1 MKRIVAA
8 VLALITSTLVLPS
21 LAWGATRNVNNAAGC
36 SDTSGSP
43 YCTINAAI
51 LAAAP
56 GDTIQIAAGTY
67 AGTIASFSKPLTFV
81 GAGSTTSGTVITK
94 SVTYTGVGPLSVSN
108 LRVSGGGTNFKVGGT
123 GNFSGLTI
131 SGASFVGNGGG
142 AHGLFIKQ
150 NGTVSNVTVTN
161 STFTNHGQ
169 SGLLIQP
176 GTGSTTDV
184 DHVTVTGSTFDSNG
198 EYGLRIDP
206 RVTSLQVSSS
216 NITNNAIDGL
226 LLLNANGATLQNLTI
241 TGNRN
246 GILLIP
252 LTSAQSISNLTLT
265 NINASNNTKFIS
277 GHFGSGITFTGDTGS
292 ISQITITGSTFSGN
306 GIHGVD
312 ATGAV
317 SQVSI
322 DCSVIAGNV
331 QQGIHEAS
339 SPSAQLTAKHIYW
352 GCATGPNTTGCS
364 TVSGNVAFLP
374 FRTSSS
380 ATCTPSVDLGITK
393 TVTPNPVP
401 AGGSLTYTITATNN
415 GPDPATGVVITDTL
429 PAAVTFVSASSGCTV
444 SGTTVACGIG
454 NLASGQ
460 QAARTITATAPAS
473 AGSVTNSATIAGNET
488 PDPNPANNS
497 ATVTTTVQN
506 AVTLSSVSVTPASA
520 SLAPAQTVQLTA
532 TAIYSDNSTQDVTAQ
547 AVWTTSATA
556 VATVGTTGFVT
567 AVAEG
572 TATITA
578 SFNGTSGL
586 ATITVAVAEP
596 LPPDP
601 ASVAPPIDPTKIT
614 TVYESTRFLYEG
626 TPRIQSGVASG
637 TIDLRRAA
645 VLRGFVQLR
654 DGGALSGV
662 TIGILGHPEYGHTLS
677 RTDGRFDMAVNGG
690 ESLTIQYRKPGY
702 IAVDRQVSPR
712 WNNWK
717 IADDVAMIP
726 YDANV
731 TAIDLSAP
739 GVKVAR
745 GTTTNDYDGV
755 RTPTLF
761 FLPGTTAT
769 MTMADGSSQSVTTL
783 HIRATEYT
791 AGEDGP
797 KAMPGPLPPQTAY
810 TYCVELSADEAV
822 AAGATTVSFS
832 SPVIH
837 YLDDFI
843 AFPAGSIVP
852 LGWYD
857 RSTGTWVPAD
867 NGVVVQ
873 IVDIVGGLAYL
884 DITGDGLADDTDTL
898 IGTTPEERTQLA
910 AIYHAGQSLWRM
922 KITHFTPWDGNFPFA
937 PPSGS
942 AAPDNADP
950 TIGGGGGSTDNCSTC
965 AGSVLSIENQ
975 TLGEN
980 IPIMGTA
987 LELHYESERTPGH
1000 TESRKISIAVSGSQA
1015 PPADTMAAYVT
1026 IAGKQFSQTFTAA
1039 PNLTAS
1045 ILWDG
1050 TDAYGRRVQGTVSS
1064 DVEVMYNYHLI
1075 YTSGPL
1081 TEEGDSE
1088 FQRLWAE
1095 FEKTAPENLTVPRN
1109 MNRPNP
1115 SIFFTMHRS
1124 QQKDLDIGLPAR
1136 LGQWD
1141 ARGAGF
1147 GGWTLNLQHTYDHSS
1162 QTLFLGN
1169 GQRQTLQGIG
1179 PTLTTVAGGGN
1190 DSSDGAPATQAIV
1203 VPRDVAV
1210 GPDGTVYLTDSTRL
1224 RAVVYGAMTTI
1235 AGGGTTEPGIV
1246 PIPAAG
1252 AAIDVDRVVVGRN
1265 GTFYLAETAKRRV
1278 LLLQNGLIS
1287 VVAGNGNYDPSL
1299 IIKESSAINTP
1310 IRPVGISLDNAG
1322 NLLIATGTQVLQL
1335 RPDGNVQGY
1344 IGNGHYFNP
1353 NGTASNGDGGPAR
1366 DAPLTNPSGV
1376 LVSGAGTT
1384 IVSSPDGHNIR
1395 LVDVDGRIQTVTS
1408 GTDGTFGS
1416 SGPISAGTPI
1426 CIDRNNTIYVAE
1438 RNRVYQLRPDG
1449 TRVPIAGTG
1458 SNGNTGDG
1466 GPALQ
1471 AKFNKITGLSI
1482 GSDGALYIA
1491 DQGLG
1496 SGGRLRRLSRTM
1508 PGLQIGETAIP
1519 STDGSSIDVFD
1530 GDGRHLRTIDA
1541 LQGFVRYSFTYNP
1554 LGYVT
1559 AITDVHGN
1567 VVTIERDPS
1576 NRATAIVAPGGQRT
1590 ALGYDSETGYLLSVT
1605 DPASQAYRFTY
1616 YTGQANGLLATL
1628 TTPRNQTHTFTF
1640 DDQGRLLSDSD
1651 PAGGFT
1657 ALASSIVGQLQ
1668 TVTTH
1673 TAEGVTGTY
1682 SMALGDDGS
1691 LSRTVTDG
1699 AGITTTSLQTAD
1711 GSTSSQSPTGSSTAH
1726 VSPDPRFK
1734 LFATFTNTFTSTIG
1748 AIPVS
1753 GNATR
1758 NVTLVDQNDPLS
1770 PVASLQTTT
1779 SVNGRTYQTSYEG
1792 SSRTISFTSP
1802 TGRQRLMV
1810 LDANGQIDSMAVPG
1824 ITPLQ
1829 YGYDTQGRL
1838 SFISQGLR
1846 TGTLTYDDASR
1857 VSSITDPLHRTIAF
1871 EYDNADRITK
1881 KLLIDG
1887 RFVLFNYDAVGNLTS
1902 VTPPNRPPHAIAF
1915 TAVDLP
1921 SQYSPPPSTP
1931 DGATLFSYDRD
1942 RRLKTITR
1950 PDGSTIA
1957 RTYDT
1962 EGRLSSLTIGRGTYQ
1977 AAWNPVTGNLSSITD
1992 PDGGSITYAFQGP
2005 LVQSATFGGAVPGA
2019 ISWHY
2024 DHDLA
2029 LADETVTCTTATSL
2043 ACGSVVFRYDDDKL
2057 ITLAGGLNL
2066 TRDFYNGSII
2076 GSTVSNVSDQWTY
2089 DDFGDVSAYAAT
2101 ANGTEVFTEQLTRD
2115 DLGRITA
2122 KSESV
2127 DATTNTYAYG
2137 YDAAGRLANVTTNGA
2152 LTSTYVYDE
2161 NGNRLARVTPTV
2173 TETATIDAQDRVLT
2187 SAEARYTYSATG
2199 DRIAT
2204 TDSSGTIAYTYD
2216 ELGNLTKATLADG
2229 TVISYL
2235 TDANNR
2241 RIGKKLNGTLVG
2253 RLIYGGGLG
2262 PAAELDADGNV
2273 TARFIYAS
2281 RPNVPDLIL
2290 KGDVTYRVISD
2301 HLGSPRVLVDADT
2314 GEVAERIDYDE
2325 FGNVLADS
2333 NPGFQ
2338 PFGFAGGLYD
2348 RDTRLIRFGIR
2359 DYDPGTGR
2367 WTAKDP
2373 SGFAGGDTNVYA
2385 YAGNDPINLIDP
2397 DGLKVYPADFAGP
2410 LRPGDVR
2417 AFTANLNDPSLSS
2430 LIRNPRSQ
2438 APAPYGESNE
2448 CVSLT
2453 KYFTGLPCTDC
2464 WRAGPTVFGNDIPPG
2479 TAIATF
2485 GTDGRYPAGHV
2496 NKNSGIFVSQ
2506 DSEGLDMIDQWPGH
2520 TAQDRLVVP
2529 GRANPSNNASAYSV
2543 ITVPPGTTS
2552 SKCEC
2557 GR

>member
-1 MKRIVAA
+1 
-8 VLALITSTLVLPS
+8 
-21 LAWGATRNVNNAAGC
+21 
-36 SDTSGSP
+36 
-43 YCTINAAI
+43 
-51 LAAAP
+51 
-56 GDTIQIAAGTY
+56 
-67 AGTIASFSKPLTFV
+67 
-81 GAGSTTSGTVITK
+81 
-94 SVTYTGVGPLSVSN
+94 
-108 LRVSGGGTNFKVGGT
+108 
-123 GNFSGLTI
+123 
-131 SGASFVGNGGG
+131 
-142 AHGLFIKQ
+142 
-150 NGTVSNVTVTN
+150 
-161 STFTNHGQ
+161 
-169 SGLLIQP
+169 
-176 GTGSTTDV
+176 
-184 DHVTVTGSTFDSNG
+184 
-198 EYGLRIDP
+198 
-206 RVTSLQVSSS
+206 
-216 NITNNAIDGL
+216 
-226 LLLNANGATLQNLTI
+226 
-241 TGNRN
+241 
-246 GILLIP
+246 
-252 LTSAQSISNLTLT
+252 
-265 NINASNNTKFIS
+265 
-277 GHFGSGITFTGDTGS
+277 
-292 ISQITITGSTFSGN
+292 
-306 GIHGVD
+306 
-312 ATGAV
+312 
-317 SQVSI
+317 
-322 DCSVIAGNV
+322 
-331 QQGIHEAS
+331 
-339 SPSAQLTAKHIYW
+339 
-352 GCATGPNTTGCS
+352 
-364 TVSGNVAFLP
+364 
-374 FRTSSS
+374 
-380 ATCTPSVDLGITK
+380 
-393 TVTPNPVP
+393 
-401 AGGSLTYTITATNN
+401 
-415 GPDPATGVVITDTL
+415 
-429 PAAVTFVSASSGCTV
+429 
-444 SGTTVACGIG
+444 
-454 NLASGQ
+454 
-460 QAARTITATAPAS
+460 
-473 AGSVTNSATIAGNET
+473 
-488 PDPNPANNS
+488 
-497 ATVTTTVQN
+497 
-506 AVTLSSVSVTPASA
+506 
-520 SLAPAQTVQLTA
+520 
-532 TAIYSDNSTQDVTAQ
+532 
-547 AVWTTSATA
+547 
-556 VATVGTTGFVT
+556 
-567 AVAEG
+567 
-572 TATITA
+572 
-578 SFNGTSGL
+578 
-586 ATITVAVAEP
+586 
-596 LPPDP
+596 
-601 ASVAPPIDPTKIT
+601 
-614 TVYESTRFLYEG
+614 
-626 TPRIQSGVASG
+626 
-637 TIDLRRAA
+637 
-645 VLRGFVQLR
+645 
-654 DGGALSGV
+654 
-662 TIGILGHPEYGHTLS
+662 
-677 RTDGRFDMAVNGG
+677 
-690 ESLTIQYRKPGY
+690 
-702 IAVDRQVSPR
+702 
-712 WNNWK
+712 
-717 IADDVAMIP
+717 MIP

-950 TIGGGGGSTDNCSTC
+950 TIGGGGGSTDNCNTC
-965 AGSVLSIENQ
+965 PGSVLSIENQ

-980 IPIMGTA
+980 IPIQGTPLA
-987 LELHYESERTPGH
+987 LHYESERTPGH
-1000 TESRKISIAVSGSQA
+1000 TESRKISIAVSGSQP

-1095 FEKTAPENLTVPRN
+1095 FEKTAPENVTVPRN

-1224 RAVVYGAMTTI
+1224 RAVVNGAMTTI

-1395 LVDVDGRIQTVTS
+1395 LVDVDGHIQTVTS
-1408 GTDGTFGS
+1408 GPDGTYGS

-1426 CIDRNNTIYVAE
+1426 CIDRNNAIYVAE

-1471 AKFNKITGLSI
+1471 AKFNKITGLAI

-1541 LQGFVRYSFTYNP
+1541 LQGFVRYAFTYNV
-1554 LGYVT
+1554 LGYAT

-1567 VVTIERDPS
+1567 VVTIERDAVG
-1576 NRATAIVAPGGQRT
+1576 RAAAIVAPGGQRT
-1590 ALGYDSETGYLLSVT
+1590 TLAYDGGSGYLLSVT
-1605 DPASQAYRFTY
+1605 DPASQAFQFTY
-1616 YTGQANGLLATL
+1616 YTGQADGLLATF

-1640 DDQGRLLSDSD
+1640 DEQGRLTSDSD

-1657 ALASSIVGQLQ
+1657 ALNNSIVGHLQ

-1673 TAEGVTGTY
+1673 SAEGVVGTY
-1682 SMALGDDGS
+1682 VTQSLDDGS
-1691 LSRTVTDG
+1691 LSRSVTDG
-1699 AGITTTSLQTAD
+1699 AGITTISSQNVD
-1711 GSTSSQSPTGSSTAH
+1711 GTTSSQSPTANSTSH
-1726 VSPDPRFK
+1726 ITPDPRFK
-1734 LFATFTNTFTSTIG
+1734 MFSPFPNTFTSTTGSIS
-1748 AIPVS
+1748 AS
-1753 GNATR
+1753 GSATR
-1758 NVTLVDQNDPLS
+1758 NLVLVDPNNPLS
-1770 PVASLQTTT
+1770 PVAASSATT
-1779 SVNGRTYQTSYEG
+1779 SVNGRTYHVAYDG
-1792 SSRTISFTSP
+1792 SSRTIATSSP
-1802 TGRQRLMV
+1802 AGRQTTIE
-1810 LDANGQIDSMAVPG
+1810 LDDRGQILTMTVPQ

-1829 YGYDTQGRL
+1829 YSYDARGRL
-1838 SFISQGLR
+1838 ALLARGSR
-1846 TGTLTYDDASR
+1846 TATLSYDDANR
-1857 VSSITDPLHRTIAF
+1857 LTAITDPLERTLTF
-1871 EYDNADRITK
+1871 EYDNADRVTK
-1881 KLLIDG
+1881 QTLADG
-1887 RFVLFNYDAVGNLTS
+1887 RFVLFHYDADGNVTSLTPPARPEHS
-1902 VTPPNRPPHAIAF
+1902 FGFTAIGLLSQYGPPPVTPG
-1915 TAVDLP
+1915 
-1921 SQYSPPPSTP
+1921 
-1931 DGATLFSYDRD
+1931 GATLYTYDRD
-1942 RRLKTITR
+1942 RRPTTATR
-1950 PDGSTIA
+1950 PDGSTIG
-1957 RTYDT
+1957 RKYDNA
-1962 EGRLSSLTIGRGTYQ
+1962 GRLSVLTIGRGQYHV
-1977 AAWNPVTGNLSSITD
+1977 AWNPVTGTLSSVSD
-1992 PDGGSITYAFQGP
+1992 PEGGSITYDYDGALLKGT
-2005 LVQSATFGGAVPGA
+2005 TFSGAVPGS
-2019 ISWHY
+2019 INWHY
-2024 DHDLA
+2024 DSDMA
-2029 LADETVTCTTATSL
+2029 LADETVNCATATTL
-2043 ACGSVVFRYDDDKL
+2043 ACQPVIFRYDNDKL
-2057 ITLAGGLNL
+2057 VTFAGGLNL
-2066 TRDFYNGSII
+2066 ARDFYNGLIN
-2076 GSTVSNVSDQWTY
+2076 GSTANNISDQWSY
-2089 DDFGDVSAYAAT
+2089 DEFGEPSSYT
-2101 ANGTEVFTEQLTRD
+2101 ASVNGTNLFSEELTRD
-2115 DLGRITA
+2115 ALGRIA
-2122 KSESV
+2122 QRSETV
-2127 DATTNTYAYG
+2127 DTITTTYAYG
-2137 YDAAGRLANVTTNGA
+2137 YDVAGRLTNVTANGA
-2152 LTSTYVYDE
+2152 PSATYGYDE
-2161 NGNRLARVTPTV
+2161 NSNRLSRITSGGTEGATV
-2173 TETATIDAQDRVLT
+2173 DAQDRLLT
-2187 SAEARYTYSATG
+2187 WADSRYTYTANG
-2199 DRIAT
+2199 DRAT
-2204 TDSSGTIAYTYD
+2204 KTDGSGTTAYVYD
-2216 ELGNLTKATLADG
+2216 ELGNLTSVTLPNG
-2229 TVISYL
+2229 TAIDYVL
-2235 TDANNR
+2235 DAGNHR
-2241 RIGKKLNGTLVG
+2241 VGKKVNGTLVS
-2253 RLIYGGGLG
+2253 RMLYSDALL
-2262 PAAELDADGNV
+2262 PLAELDSDGNV
-2273 TARFIYAS
+2273 AARFVYAS
-2281 RPNVPDLIL
+2281 HLNVPDLII
-2290 KGDVTYRVISD
+2290 KGDTTYRVVSD
-2301 HLGSPRVLVDADT
+2301 HLGSPRVIADADT
-2314 GEVAERIDYDE
+2314 GQVVESIAYDE
-2325 FGNVLADS
+2325 FGNVLADT

-2348 RDTRLIRFGIR
+2348 HDTGLTRFGAR
-2359 DYDPGTGR
+2359 DYDPQTGR
-2367 WTAKDP
+2367 WTSKDP
-2373 SGFAGGDTNVYA
+2373 ILFAGGSTNVYS
-2385 YAGNDPINLIDP
+2385 YVLGDPINLVDLTGLNWTAIVFGANGVEQHEAIVYVGP
-2397 DGLKVYPADFAGP
+2397 DGAPGNVYENAAGLTHANENIPFADSFAAKRGYTPMWAKDLGENFDPASHSYDRALDSSFADNTYQCSNYSEWKQHVQPPGWALRSLP
-2410 LRPGDVR
+2410 LLYTRPVIGD
-2417 AFTANLNDPSLSS
+2417 
-2430 LIRNPRSQ
+2430 RNPALSWW
-2438 APAPYGESNE
+2438 AGGYNWGYKPASEVIPNWH
-2448 CVSLT
+2448 T
-2453 KYFTGLPCTDC
+2453 K
-2464 WRAGPTVFGNDIPPG
+2464 
-2479 TAIATF
+2479 
-2485 GTDGRYPAGHV
+2485 
-2496 NKNSGIFVSQ
+2496 
-2506 DSEGLDMIDQWPGH
+2506 
-2520 TAQDRLVVP
+2520 
-2529 GRANPSNNASAYSV
+2529 
-2543 ITVPPGTTS
+2543 
-2552 SKCEC
+2552 
-2557 GR
+2557 